1 MPTALRT
8 RGPCSPKT
16 CDEDLE
22 RMVKWAWSLPRRKGR
37 AQRKSAVS
45 IAGST
50 NGSDRMERLRGKVI
64 ELTARDIMTR
74 NVITVPDDATLSEL
88 VATLSEHM
96 ITGAPVVDENGKL
109 VGVVSTTDIALHST
123 KRTSDIRRDVP
134 PDFYLRGWE
143 QIEDEFRSFSI
154 EEDAGQVV
162 RDIMTPVIFSVSE
175 NARFVEMADMM
186 VGGRVHRL
194 IVTDSDR
201 VVGIVTTLDLLRGLR
216 DRWPRA

>member
-1 MPTALRT
+1 
-8 RGPCSPKT
+8 
-16 CDEDLE
+16 
-22 RMVKWAWSLPRRKGR
+22 
-37 AQRKSAVS
+37 
-45 IAGST
+45 
-50 NGSDRMERLRGKVI
+50 MERLRGKVT
-64 ELTARDIMTR
+64 ELIARDVMTR
-74 NVITVPDDATLSEL
+74 NVITVRDDATLSEL
-88 VATLSEHM
+88 VATLTEHM

-109 VGVVSTTDIALHST
+109 VGVVSTTDIALTSA
-123 KRTSDIRRDVP
+123 KRTSNVRTDRP

-143 QIEDEFRSFSI
+143 QIENEFRSFSI

-175 NARFVEMADMM
+175 NARFVEMADTM

-194 IVTDSDR
+194 IVTDSDG

>member
-1 MPTALRT
+1 
-8 RGPCSPKT
+8 
-16 CDEDLE
+16 
-22 RMVKWAWSLPRRKGR
+22 
-37 AQRKSAVS
+37 
-45 IAGST
+45 
-50 NGSDRMERLRGKVI
+50 
-64 ELTARDIMTR
+64 MTS
-74 NVITVPDDATLSEL
+74 NVITVGDDATLSEL

-123 KRTSDIRRDVP
+123 KRTSNIRRDRP

-143 QIEDEFRSFSI
+143 LIEDEFRSFSI

-175 NARFVEMADMM
+175 NATFAEMADTM

-194 IVTDSDR
+194 IVTDGDR